1 MKKSIIIGITFF
13 LAFSLIWYLFIKKY
27 DYVVTF
33 KEKTAPGTIFQG
45 ALDWGDNFKNIDS
58 IESKIISEIAFSA
71 IAQELKTKDCTIV
84 FNWFFEGVNDSIT
97 SVKVGVIDPS
107 NSIINRIMLPF
118 SSAGIKQF
126 SVNKVVS
133 FKNSLDK
140 HLAKH
145 KVKINST
152 SNIPAQFCAY
162 IPIESALQSKGQHM
176 IAKNSYIM
184 GFLQKNNLKV
194 IGKPFL
200 EVNYWDIPNQ
210 KIKYNF
216 CFPIEELEILPY
228 HKEIKFKKIIA
239 KKALKAT
246 YNGNYRTSDRAWFL
260 LYNYALRNNIKIENK
275 PFEIFYNNPFMGG
288 NELDWKAEIF
298 MPIIE

>member
-1 MKKSIIIGITFF
+1 MKKSVIIGITSF
-13 LAFSLIWYLFIKKY
+13 LVFGLIWYLFFKKY

-33 KEKTAPGTIFQG
+33 KDKTAPGTIFQG
-45 ALDWGDNFKNIDS
+45 ALDWGDGLKKSDS
-58 IESKIISEIAFSA
+58 IESKIVSKMAFST
-71 IAQELKTKDCTIV
+71 IVQELKTEQSTIV

-97 SVKVGVIDPS
+97 GVKVGVIDS
-107 NSIINRIMLPF
+107 NNSIVNRIMLPF
-118 SSAGIKQF
+118 SSEGVKQF
-126 SVNKVVS
+126 SINKVVS

-145 KVKINST
+145 KVKINT
-152 SNIPAQFCAY
+152 ASNIPAQFCAY
-162 IPIESALQSKGQHM
+162 IPIESSLQSKGQHM
-176 IAKNSYIM
+176 IAINSYIM
-184 GFLQKNNLKV
+184 GFLQKNNLEV
-194 IGKPFL
+194 VGRPFI
-200 EVNYWDIPNQ
+200 EVNYWDIQNQ

-216 CFPIEELEILPY
+216 CFPIEELEMLPY
-228 HKEIKFKKIIA
+228 HKEIKFKKISA

-246 YNGNYRTSDRAWFL
+246 YKGNYRTSDRAWFL
-260 LYNYALRNNIKIENK
+260 LYDYALRNNIKIENK